1 MQYAHHGTVEIG
13 YETFGSPDGAPLL
26 LISGTAVQMLIWPD
40 EFCQALA
47 DRGFHVARFDNR
59 DTGLSTHL
67 HDAPAPGWLE
77 TMLRPSAA
85 PYRLSDMAGDGL
97 AVMDRLGW
105 GSAHIIGASLG
116 GMVAQIVAIEHPE
129 RVRTLTSIMSTPS
142 ARIGTRP
149 TIAAIR
155 AMIRIALSPSPAPRT
170 PPVTPS
176 RSSTPSLAPYTPSTN
191 SSWRTSPAAL
201 TNVART
207 TNPNDG
213 RQRAAVIVFRR
224 PPQATR
230 TPRRSHARH
239 PRRPGSPDAPPG
251 RDAPPPAQS
260 PTPSSSPIPV
270 WATTSPAASGQ
281 RSSARSAS
289 SPTKAQHHTT
299 PPRPS
304 HANESERPIKSSGSV
319 ERRTSPRAIP
329 RETLHRRHSPES
341 STGCPAR
348 RDRCRTGGPL
358 LLRRGGPPRPRGGWQ
373 ARPPGTL
380 SRVGVCESGSSARWR
395 LSTTAARRVAGR
407 A

>member
-155 AMIRIALSPSPAPRT
+155 AMIRIARQ
-170 PPVTPS
+170 PVTSAEDAARNAVAFKHAVSGPVYPIDEQLVADIAR
-176 RSSTPSLAPYTPSTN
+176 RSHE
-191 SSWRTSPAAL
+191 RSPD
-201 TNVART
+201 NESD
-207 TNPNDG
+207 DG
-213 RQRAAVIVFRR
+213 RQRAAVIASGDRR
-224 PPQATR
+224 KQLARLDVPTLVIHGDQDPLMRPQGGRATAGAIPNAKLV
-230 TPRRSHARH
+230 TYPGMGHDLPRCLWPTIIGEIRQLA
-239 PRRPGSPDAPPG
+239 D
-251 RDAPPPAQS
+251 QS
-260 PTPSSSPIPV
+260 PASHN
-270 WATTSPAASGQ
+270 PAAPI
-281 RSSARSAS
+281 AR
-289 SPTKAQHHTT
+289 K
-299 PPRPS
+299 
-304 HANESERPIKSSGSV
+304 
-319 ERRTSPRAIP
+319 
-329 RETLHRRHSPES
+329 
-341 STGCPAR
+341 
-348 RDRCRTGGPL
+348 
-358 LLRRGGPPRPRGGWQ
+358 
-373 ARPPGTL
+373 
-380 SRVGVCESGSSARWR
+380 
-395 LSTTAARRVAGR
+395 
-407 A
+407 